1 MTPITGHLR
10 SGRWP
15 LALGFI
21 LLLAIAGCARPP
33 SAVSYMATPIPSRE
47 ARIWFYRDM
56 NPNESIA
63 TPLVRLN
70 GTVVGVSQPGGAFY
84 RDVPPGRYR
93 ISVDGYVSGVL
104 QDRDVDV
111 APGAEVYA
119 KVLPAD
125 NFIQGGGGGV
135 SGGFHRDS
143 YYVWLYPPEVAR
155 PAIANSY
162 FAGTTTLTAAAA
174 AR

>member
-1 MTPITGHLR
+1 
-10 SGRWP
+10 
-15 LALGFI
+15 
-21 LLLAIAGCARPP
+21 
-33 SAVSYMATPIPSRE
+33 MATPIPSRE

-84 RDVPPGRYR
+84 RDVPPGRYH
-93 ISVDGYVSGVL
+93 ISVDGYVSDPR

-119 KVLPAD
+119 RVLPTD
-125 NFIQGGGGGV
+125 NFVQGGGGGV